1 MSYIFIG
8 ATVVCIILVFGF
20 HIYSNLRQIENN
32 WSEYRCNP
40 LFMPLA
46 WMFSSKKEADEN
58 FSKCMASYGSALVAD
73 SKDIFGSQFAL
84 IEEILESISNPLSIF
99 RKLMSSIRGMMLSFT
114 NKTLGKLNGPVS
126 AFAYVLNKIQ
136 DLFRRMAGEGYIA
149 TFLGVSVVSFM
160 ESFLTL
166 FISIIKGFIF
176 AMMAISFMLALFQPE
191 LLVIVLFILS
201 LLAGA

>member
-1 MSYIFIG
+1 
-8 ATVVCIILVFGF
+8 
-20 HIYSNLRQIENN
+20 
-32 WSEYRCNP
+32 
-40 LFMPLA
+40 
-46 WMFSSKKEADEN
+46 
-58 FSKCMASYGSALVAD
+58 
-73 SKDIFGSQFAL
+73 
-84 IEEILESISNPLSIF
+84 
-99 RKLMSSIRGMMLSFT
+99 MMLSFT

-176 AMMAISFMLALFQPE
+176 AMIAISFMLALFQPE